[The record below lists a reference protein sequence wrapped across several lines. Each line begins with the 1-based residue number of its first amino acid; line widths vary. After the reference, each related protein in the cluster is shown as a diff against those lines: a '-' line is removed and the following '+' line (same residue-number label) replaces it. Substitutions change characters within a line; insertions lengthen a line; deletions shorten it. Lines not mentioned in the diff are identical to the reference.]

1 MKKYL
6 TEIKN
11 RVFLILFSYL
21 FTILICYFYKETVLF
36 LSIKPSLSLINKSS
50 FYFISTNLTEI
61 FTTYI
66 QLSCFVSN
74 QFLIFFILYHI
85 LFFLAP
91 GLYYFEYKN
100 IKSVLL
106 VGLCSWLV
114 GFMILNFLILPRT
127 WEFFMSF
134 QNTANNNQAINLYFE
149 AKIIEYVDFYIN
161 IYFICVLS
169 CQFFCVLY
177 ILLEILPDKVK
188 FIKKFRKSLYL
199 IFFIIATLITPPDV
213 ISQILIALSFI
224 MIYEIIIVSV
234 IFKNVYYKI

>member
-1 MKKYL
+1 MQKYII
-6 TEIKN
+6 EIKN
-11 RVFLILFSYL
+11 RVFLIFFSYI
-21 FTILICYFYKETVLF
+21 FTVIICYFYKETLLF
-36 LSIKPSLSLINKSS
+36 LSIKPSISSINKSV

-66 QLSCFVSN
+66 QLSCFVSA
-74 QFLIFFILYHI
+74 QLSIFFILYHI

-91 GLYYFEYKN
+91 GLYDFEYKN
-100 IKSVLL
+100 IKSILL
-106 VGLCSWLV
+106 VILCSWLV

-134 QNTANNNQAINLYFE
+134 QNTVNNQAINLYFE
-149 AKIIEYVDFYIN
+149 AKIIEYVNFYIN

-177 ILLEILPDKVK
+177 ILLEILPDKIK
-188 FIKKFRKSLYL
+188 FVKKFRKSSYL

-213 ISQILIALSFI
+213 ISQILIAMSFI
-224 MIYEIIIVSV
+224 MIYEIIIVTV
-234 IFKNVYYKI
+234 ILKNVYYKI

>member
-91 GLYYFEYKN
+91 GLYDFEYKN

-106 VGLCSWLV
+106 VVLCSWLV

-234 IFKNVYYKI
+234 ILKNVYYKI